1 MSRFRVICP
10 SGEKAE
16 ESSNVPVDG
25 LLQFIVSHRLS
36 PLTSLR
42 LADGVMAEF
51 EMSLLCAIIPTNL
64 RVLDLSN
71 LGLTCSC
78 INTLMKRLV
87 RSRIRRLNLS
97 HNPMGDGGAWLL
109 LEFIKQNAE
118 LVALSI
124 AYCDL
129 TAGGVWPI
137 CVAMALRTFDFLD
150 ISGNRIKSFGAEHVR
165 DLLAASPK
173 LREIHIDDMQMS
185 PGDVEMLVQA
195 ARKCHNTE
203 IISIKGNRRIS
214 YQVLPPIVLVDML
227 PEMT

>member
-1 MSRFRVICP
+1 MSLFRVICT
-10 SGEKAE
+10 SGDKAA
-16 ESSNVPVDG
+16 ESSNIFVDE
-25 LLQFIVSHRLS
+25 LLQFIVSHGVS

-42 LADGVMAEF
+42 LADGVMTTSEI
-51 EMSLLCAIIPTNL
+51 SLLCAIIPTNL

-87 RSRIRRLNLS
+87 RSRIRRLDLS
-97 HNPMGDGGAWLL
+97 HNPMGDGGVWLL

-124 AYCDL
+124 AFCGL

-137 CVAMALRTFDFLD
+137 CIALMLRTFDFLD
-150 ISGNRIKSFGAEHVR
+150 ISGNLIKSFGAEHVR

-173 LREIHIDDMQMS
+173 LREIHIDHMQMN
-185 PGDVEMLVQA
+185 PGDVEMLVEA
-195 ARKCHNTE
+195 AQKCQNSE
-203 IISIKGNRRIS
+203 VISMKGNERIPF
-214 YQVLPPIVLVDML
+214 QVVPAIVRVDML
-227 PEMT
+227 PEMK